1 MSRRT
6 ERIAEQLRSEIA
18 RVLREESNDPR
29 TRLVTLTRVDVAP
42 DLSNALVFWSVLDI
56 RDAISVEDTQHALDS
71 AASFVRRHLAQ
82 VLPLRRV
89 PALRFR
95 YDSSLALGD
104 QTLSLLRSLAD
115 HDET

>member
-18 RVLREESNDPR
+18 RVLREEANDPR

-42 DLSNALVFWSVLDI
+42 DLSNALVFWSALDI
-56 RDAISVEDTQHALDS
+56 RDADSAEDTQHALES

-82 VLPLRRV
+82 SLPLRRV

-95 YDSSLALGD
+95 YDPSLILGD

-115 HDET
+115 QDET